1 MAESTRTTPAP
12 RPAPSTGSGEP
23 ASALQS
29 TGKYRLLVPH
39 IIADRRLE
47 AGTEVGT
54 DTPYPCT
61 ASPSTEMAG
70 LDGAGKAAVE
80 KLHMEKFGKAPPWGD
95 MTAQGAEDARRAIEE
110 AAADPVSYTQ
120 ARERGLKQYKGV
132 STESPFPPGSVLP
145 TSLGGDQSHTFG
157 EYRDTIINAPP
168 RI

>member
-1 MAESTRTTPAP
+1 MAETTRTPP

-23 ASALQS
+23 ASAPHS
-29 TGKYRLLVPH
+29 TGKYLLLVPH
-39 IIADRRLE
+39 VINDRRLE

-54 DTPYPCT
+54 DTPYPYT
-61 ASPSTEMAG
+61 APPSTEMAG
-70 LDGAGKAAVE
+70 LDSAGKAAVE

-95 MTAQGAEDARRAIEE
+95 ITSQGADDARRAIEE
-110 AAADPVSYTQ
+110 AATDPVSYTQ

-132 STESPFPPGSVLP
+132 STESPFPPGSLSP